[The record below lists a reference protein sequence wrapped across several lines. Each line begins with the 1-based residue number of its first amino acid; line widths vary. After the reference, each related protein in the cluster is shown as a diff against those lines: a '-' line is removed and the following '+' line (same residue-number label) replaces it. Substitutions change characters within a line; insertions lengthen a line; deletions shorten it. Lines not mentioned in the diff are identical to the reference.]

1 MASLADQE
9 QAVQKL
15 LAAEAV
21 LNTETGLQ
29 RMHLTERSG
38 DNTHLRPIVAE
49 LEHDA
54 EETAIAQEELRGA
67 LAALCNYVDEA
78 VSSGEC
84 SPFTKRE
91 LKAQMRELKGMI
103 RDN

>member
-1 MASLADQE
+1 MASLADRE
-9 QAVQKL
+9 HAVQKL

-21 LNTETGLQ
+21 LTTETDLQ

-38 DNTHLRPIVAE
+38 DNKHLRPIVAE
-49 LEHDA
+49 LEHDV

-67 LAALCNYVDEA
+67 LVALYNYMDEA
-78 VSSGEC
+78 ISSGEC

-91 LKAQMRELKGMI
+91 LKAHMHELKGMI